1 MEGRLLHRNENT
13 LNDHMNRAVAVVQ
26 AHSLVLSSKR
36 SPGSIELARC
46 CVWAAAL
53 ASSPKPRA
61 RAAVAFAR

>member
-1 MEGRLLHRNENT
+1 LIHRGEEM

-46 CVWAAAL
+46 CIWAAAL
-53 ASSPKPRA
+53 ASQPRTRV